1 MCQKLKTRAPSDE
14 VGKNKGA
21 NKHMVT
27 VLEGISLANNTIA
40 KKTLMFLRNVVL
52 TKLQGK
58 TVSVSGLTNWLWFM
72 PRCHTI

>member
-1 MCQKLKTRAPSDE
+1 

>member
-1 MCQKLKTRAPSDE
+1 
-14 VGKNKGA
+14 
-21 NKHMVT
+21 MVT